1 MGAEDKVGA
10 VQLNARLCG
19 VSPPVTRRLVITEQ
33 ASLAQLHAALQVAF
47 GWSDEHLYVFQ
58 IRGWQFG
65 DPARAIELALAG
77 GGVDM
82 PLAAFAFEVN
92 ETFQYH
98 YNLFVPW
105 KIDCRIESRGL
116 VSMDQP
122 LGCLAAR
129 GDPPDEDLEG
139 PAAYPDWLESSSP
152 AWAVHQ
158 IEELLE
164 DDLDGA
170 QLRAEVLDIVG
181 STRPRPPRRRS
192 IDQRLRKLPA
202 INWDAG
208 SLYEDADSTDH

>member
-1 MGAEDKVGA
+1 MGAEQKVGA

-19 VSPPVTRRLVITEQ
+19 VSPPVTRRLVISEQ

-92 ETFQYH
+92 EAFQYH

-105 KIDCRIESRGL
+105 KIDCRIESRSL
-116 VSMDQP
+116 VPMTEP
-122 LGCLAAR
+122 VGCLAAR
-129 GDPPDEDLEG
+129 GDSPDEDLEG

-158 IEELLE
+158 IEELL
-164 DDLDGA
+164 DNDLDGA

-181 STRPRPPRRRS
+181 GARLSQPRRRS
-192 IDQRLRKLPA
+192 IDQQLRKLPT
-202 INWDAG
+202 IDWDAG
-208 SLYEDADSTDH
+208 SIYEDADSADH

>member
-1 MGAEDKVGA
+1 
-10 VQLNARLCG
+10 
-19 VSPPVTRRLVITEQ
+19 
-33 ASLAQLHAALQVAF
+33 LAF
-47 GWSDEHLYVFQ
+47 
-58 IRGWQFG
+58 
-65 DPARAIELALAG
+65 AG

-92 ETFQYH
+92 EAFQYH
-98 YNLFVPW
+98 YNLSVPW
-105 KIDCRIESRGL
+105 QIDCRIESRSL
-116 VSMDQP
+116 VPMDQP

-139 PAAYPDWLESSSP
+139 PAAYPEWLESSSP
-152 AWAVHQ
+152 AWAVNQ

-164 DDLDGA
+164 DDLGGA
-170 QLRAEVLDIVG
+170 QLRAAVLDIVG
-181 STRPRPPRRRS
+181 STRPKQPRGRS